1 MNNMKHKILMTLAL
15 LLMAVTGTWAQDVT
29 WNVSDI
35 STAVGGNMGENN
47 PYTSDGIT
55 KRRFGIHRS

>member
-35 STAVGGNMGENN
+35 T
-47 PYTSDGIT
+47 T
-55 KRRFGIHRS
+55 RSR